1 MWVKWWQYF
10 VLGHDVAFDAV
21 AVEEDVLLF
30 LDGVYVVAAA
40 AVGDDAVVAAAA
52 GVDDAVAAVVV
63 DVAADVGV
71 YVALFVGSVEF
82 V

>member
-1 MWVKWWQYF
+1 M
-10 VLGHDVAFDAV
+10 A
-21 AVEEDVLLF
+21 DVLLF

-40 AVGDDAVVAAAA
+40 AAVGDDAVVAAGA
-52 GVDDAVAAVVV
+52 GVDDAAAAVVV

>member
-21 AVEEDVLLF
+21 AVADVLLF

-40 AVGDDAVVAAAA
+40 AAVGDDAVVAAGA
-52 GVDDAVAAVVV
+52 GVDDAAAVV
-63 DVAADVGV
+63 DVAADVDV